1 MPRTPMAGRG
11 AERGAGLTKRKP
23 APMPRT
29 PMAGRGAERG
39 PGLTAARGSGG
50 GGSGTAPA
58 TDPAQSPAA
67 PAEPGG
73 HDDPP
78 EPISRKPAQPPAAA
92 AEPAGHDDPPEP
104 ISRKTVQPVT
114 AEPAGH
120 AVPPEPAARKT
131 VRPAAAAEPGG
142 EASKPAPHSTSIAVW
157 GVPSP
162 VVVDRGFAATV
173 GVKCSAGCPLAG
185 RAVVVRDEAGAEAGR
200 GRLGETP
207 APGTS
212 ALHAVDVALKAPAR
226 EGVHTWTAVF
236 DGAGAG
242 PTPRETALVPGESP
256 ARAAATP
263 ENAGPTP
270 RETTPAR
277 SKATAGRQT
286 PAAPEATP
294 VRSAATAEQ
303 QTPAAPE
310 ATPAR
315 VAATAGQ
322 QAPAAPEAAATEA
335 LAGTTCST
343 GSETP
348 AAPEAAH
355 AHEAAAAAF
364 SFRAVSPPEHRVT
377 VTVRDRDTDAL
388 LAGAEVRVGVH
399 RGTTGADGRAQV
411 DARAGAGDLYVRKA
425 GYAPHAGRVKVSGDA
440 ALQVVVARVSD
451 ADPDEEHVWM

>member
-1 MPRTPMAGRG
+1 M
-11 AERGAGLTKRKP
+11 
-23 APMPRT
+23 
-29 PMAGRGAERG
+29 
-39 PGLTAARGSGG
+39 
-50 GGSGTAPA
+50 
-58 TDPAQSPAA
+58 
-67 PAEPGG
+67 
-73 HDDPP
+73 
-78 EPISRKPAQPPAAA
+78 
-92 AEPAGHDDPPEP
+92 
-104 ISRKTVQPVT
+104 
-114 AEPAGH
+114 
-120 AVPPEPAARKT
+120 
-131 VRPAAAAEPGG
+131 
-142 EASKPAPHSTSIAVW
+142 W

-185 RAVVVRDEAGAEAGR
+185 RAVVVRDEAGDEAGR

-212 ALHAVDVALKAPAR
+212 ALHAVEVALKAPAR

-236 DGAGAG
+236 DCGGPG
-242 PTPRETALVPGESP
+242 PTTRETDPAPGGSPARAAATPENARPTTRETVPAPGESP

-263 ENAGPTP
+263 ENAGPTT

-277 SKATAGRQT
+277 S
-286 PAAPEATP
+286 
-294 VRSAATAEQ
+294 SATAEQ

-310 ATPAR
+310 ATPVR

-335 LAGTTCST
+335 LAGTTTCST
-343 GSETP
+343 GREAP
-348 AAPEAAH
+348 AAREAAH

-388 LAGAEVRVGVH
+388 LPGAEVRVGVH

-425 GYAPHAGRVKVSGDA
+425 GYAPHAGSVEVSGDA

-451 ADPDEEHVWM
+451 ADPDEEQVWM

>member
-78 EPISRKPAQPPAAA
+78 EPIARKTARPPAA
-92 AEPAGHDDPPEP
+92 P
-104 ISRKTVQPVT
+104 
-114 AEPAGH
+114 
-120 AVPPEPAARKT
+120 
-131 VRPAAAAEPGG
+131 AEPGGGASEPAPRSTMSAAFAPSNTSAAG

-162 VVVDRGFAATV
+162 VVVGRRFAATV

-185 RAVVVRDEAGAEAGR
+185 RAVAVRDEAGAEAGR
-200 GRLGETP
+200 GRLGDTP

-212 ALHAVDVALKAPAR
+212 ALHAVEVALKAPAR

-236 DGAGAG
+236 DGAGAE
-242 PTPRETALVPGESP
+242 PTPGETAPAPGESP
-256 ARAAATP
+256 ARAAATL
-263 ENAGPTP
+263 ENTGPTP

-277 SKATAGRQT
+277 SAATAGQKA
-286 PAAPEATP
+286 PAAPGPTP
-294 VRSAATAEQ
+294 ARSAATA
-303 QTPAAPE
+303 
-310 ATPAR
+310 
-315 VAATAGQ
+315 GQ
-322 QAPAAPEAAATEA
+322 KAPAAPEAAATET
-335 LAGTTCST
+335 LAGTMTCPT

-355 AHEAAAAAF
+355 AHEAAATAF

-377 VTVRDRDTDAL
+377 VTVRERDTDAL
-388 LAGAEVRVGVH
+388 LPGAEVRVGVH
-399 RGTTGADGRAQV
+399 RGTTGADGRARLG
-411 DARAGAGDLYVRKA
+411 ARAGAGDLYVRKP
-425 GYAPHAGRVKVSGDA
+425 GYAPHAGSVEVSGDA

-451 ADPDEEHVWM
+451 ADQDEEQVWM